1 MDFVN
6 GNIRKIYF
14 RYLAAAF
21 GSAMIT
27 SVYSIV
33 DMAMVGQYQG
43 PDGTASLAVVAPV
56 WNVIYSLGLLMGI
69 GGSVIFS
76 IERGSSEK
84 QSGSENQY
92 FTAAVIGSVVSFVV
106 MLTHYFQAI
115 LQSKV
120 SFVVSVYV
128 ALNIRK
134 YTKAL
139 PEL

>member
-43 PDGTASLAVVAPV
+43 PDGTA
-56 WNVIYSLGLLMGI
+56 
-69 GGSVIFS
+69 
-76 IERGSSEK
+76 
-84 QSGSENQY
+84 
-92 FTAAVIGSVVSFVV
+92 TVIGSVVSFVV
-106 MLTHYFQAI
+106 MLTHYFLSGNFAAQGV
-115 LQSKV
+115 LCGVGLCGVEHPQVHQSTPGTLSIKIPRSFQSSYSVCSGV
-120 SFVVSVYV
+120 S
-128 ALNIRK
+128 
-134 YTKAL
+134 
-139 PEL
+139 

>member
-43 PDGTASLAVVAPV
+43 PDGTA
-56 WNVIYSLGLLMGI
+56 
-69 GGSVIFS
+69 
-76 IERGSSEK
+76 
-84 QSGSENQY
+84 
-92 FTAAVIGSVVSFVV
+92 AVIGSVVSFVV

-115 LQSKV
+115 LQPKV

>member
-33 DMAMVGQYQG
+33 DMAMVGLVISG
-43 PDGTASLAVVAPV
+43 ALILLLPVAAGADSLWLARP
-56 WNVIYSLGLLMGI
+56 ITEL
-69 GGSVIFS
+69 
-76 IERGSSEK
+76 
-84 QSGSENQY
+84 
-92 FTAAVIGSVVSFVV
+92 
-106 MLTHYFQAI
+106 
-115 LQSKV
+115 
-120 SFVVSVYV
+120 VVSVYV

>member
-43 PDGTASLAVVAPV
+43 PDGTASLAVAAPV
-56 WNVIYSLGLLMGI
+56 WNVIFGIKACLL
-69 GGSVIFS
+69 
-76 IERGSSEK
+76 
-84 QSGSENQY
+84 SGS
-92 FTAAVIGSVVSFVV
+92 G
-106 MLTHYFQAI
+106 
-115 LQSKV
+115 
-120 SFVVSVYV
+120 
-128 ALNIRK
+128 
-134 YTKAL
+134 
-139 PEL
+139 